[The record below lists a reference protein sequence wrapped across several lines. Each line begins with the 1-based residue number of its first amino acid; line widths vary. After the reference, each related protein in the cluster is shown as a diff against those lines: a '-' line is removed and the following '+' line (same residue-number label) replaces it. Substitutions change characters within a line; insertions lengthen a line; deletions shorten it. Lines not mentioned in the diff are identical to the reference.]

1 MPKSKSKRNKYVPP
15 PKPRPKPSPRWVPV
29 LFFTFLAIGFV
40 SIMARYILSSTP
52 SLTFF
57 DNDWFLWGGL
67 LLIAGAFG
75 VATQWR

>member
-1 MPKSKSKRNKYVPP
+1 MPKSKSKRSRYTPP

-29 LFFTFLAIGFV
+29 VFFTFLALGFI
-40 SIMARYILSSTP
+40 SIMARYMLSTAFP
-52 SLTFF
+52 VL

-67 LLIAGAFG
+67 IMIAGAFG